1 MVELSIVGIS
11 GNVTRPSRTA
21 VLVGEILKALEAR
34 TGAGT
39 RLIELVDAA
48 PLVFGA
54 LTPDRLQGEARELVR
69 RIERADI
76 LVVGTPV
83 YRAAY
88 TGALKHLLDLVHHH
102 ALAGVPV
109 VLTATGVTPMH
120 ALVIEHQLRPLFGF
134 FKAMTVPT
142 TIFAVESDFSDYRI
156 VNPAILDRVE
166 QVATEAVG
174 ALRARSLLT
183 FDPFSSAGRLPL
195 AAG

>member
-1 MVELSIVGIS
+1 MVGIA

-34 TGAGT
+34 TGATT

-48 PLVFGA
+48 PFVFAA
-54 LTPDRLQGEARELVR
+54 LTPDRLQGEAEELVR
-69 RIERADI
+69 LIERADV

-88 TGALKHLLDLVHHH
+88 TGALKHLLDLVHHN
-102 ALAGVPV
+102 ALTGVPV
-109 VLTATGVTPMH
+109 VLTATGGTPMH
-120 ALVIEHQLRPLFGF
+120 ALVIEHHLRPLFSF

-156 VNPAILDRVE
+156 VNPMIADRVE
-166 QVATEAVG
+166 QVATEAIG

-183 FDPFSSAGRLPL
+183 FDSFSSAGHLPF
-195 AAG
+195 AV

>member
-1 MVELSIVGIS
+1 MTELSIVGIA

-21 VLVGEILKALEAR
+21 VLVGEILKVLEAR
-34 TGAGT
+34 TGANT

-48 PLVFGA
+48 PLVFAA
-54 LTPDRLQGEARELVR
+54 LTPDRLQGEAKELVR
-69 RIERADI
+69 LIERADV

-102 ALAGVPV
+102 ALTGVPV
-109 VLTATGVTPMH
+109 ILTATGGTPMH
-120 ALVIEHQLRPLFGF
+120 ALVIEHHLRPLFGF

-156 VNPAILDRVE
+156 VNPMITDRVE
-166 QVATEAVG
+166 QVASEAVG
-174 ALRARSLLT
+174 ALRARSLLS
-183 FDPFSSAGRLPL
+183 FDSFSSAGRLPL
-195 AAG
+195 AVG